1 MGVVIMA
8 AVGIVVVFCVFVL
21 VYASRYT
28 KVGPNEVL
36 VISGRRR
43 RMIGP
48 DGTAQTVG
56 YRIVKGGGAFVWP
69 VFEKAETLSLELL
82 TLDIKL
88 PEVYTT
94 TGVPV
99 VVDGVAQIKVKG
111 EDISIATAAEQ
122 FLSKTRGEVMP
133 IAHQTLEG
141 HLRAILGIMTVE
153 DLYKNREAFAQRVQE
168 VAATDLANMGLQI
181 VSFTLRD
188 IKDNQGY
195 LEALGKPRIAEVRR
209 DALIAQA
216 EADRDATIK
225 SAEARRAGEEA
236 KFQAESQIA
245 MARRDFEMKQADYQA
260 AVNQRKAETDLSYDL
275 AKYKV
280 SQAVKREEMQV
291 SVVEKEKLID
301 LQEKEILRR
310 EKELQATVHKSADA
324 EKYRIETLAEA
335 YRLKV
340 QTEAAGEGEAKR
352 VVGFGEAEAQKAR
365 GLAEA
370 EVIRA
375 KGEADAAAMSRKAE
389 AWDVYNQAAILQLFI
404 ERMPEIAKAM
414 AEPLTRMEKMVVI
427 SNGGNGS
434 AGAAKITQD
443 VTAMMAQLPEVLKT
457 LSGIDITQWLQFLPG
472 PGQRTSAHAEP

>member
-1 MGVVIMA
+1 MGMV
-8 AVGIVVVFCVFVL
+8 IVVVFCVFVL

-43 RMIGP
+43 RMIGM
-48 DGTAQTVG
+48 DGAPQTVG

-69 VFEKAETLSLELL
+69 VFEKAEVLSLELL
-82 TLDIKL
+82 TLDVKL

-99 VVDGVAQIKVKG
+99 IVDGVAQIKVKG
-111 EDISIATAAEQ
+111 EDVSIATAAEQ
-122 FLSKTRGEVMP
+122 FLSKTRAEIMQ
-133 IAHQTLEG
+133 IALQSLEG

-153 DLYKNREAFAQRVQE
+153 DIYKNREVFAQRVQE
-168 VAATDLANMGLQI
+168 MAATDLANMGLQI

-195 LEALGKPRIAEVRR
+195 LEALGKPRIAQVRR

-236 KFQAESQIA
+236 KFQAEIQIA
-245 MARRDFEMKQADYQA
+245 MARRDFEMKQAEIQA
-260 AVNQRKAETDLSYDL
+260 AVNQRKAEADLAYDL
-275 AKYKV
+275 EKYKV
-280 SQAVKREEMQV
+280 GQAVKKEEIQV
-291 SVVEKEKLID
+291 LVVEKEKMID
-301 LQEKEILRR
+301 LQEKEIVRR
-310 EKELQATVHKSADA
+310 EKELQATVQKSADA
-324 EKYRIETLAEA
+324 EKYRVETLAEA
-335 YRLKV
+335 YRVKV

-352 VVGFGEAEAQKAR
+352 MVGIGEAEAQRAR

-375 KGEADAAAMSRKAE
+375 KGEADAVVMTRRAE
-389 AWDVYNQAAILQLFI
+389 AWDVYNEAAILQLFI
-404 ERMPEIAKAM
+404 ERMPDIARAT

-427 SNGGNGS
+427 NNGGNAS
-434 AGAAKITQD
+434 AGAAKVTQD
-443 VTAMMAQLPEVLKT
+443 VTAMMAQLPEVMKT
-457 LSGIDITQWLQFLPG
+457 LTGIDITQWLERIPALTQKG
-472 PGQRTSAHAEP
+472 SAHSQH

>member
-1 MGVVIMA
+1 MGVVIVA

-43 RMIGP
+43 RMFGP
-48 DGTAQTVG
+48 DGTPQTVG

-69 VFEKAETLSLELL
+69 VFEKAEFLSLELL

-99 VVDGVAQIKVKG
+99 IVDGVAQIKVKG

-122 FLSKTRGEVMP
+122 FLSKARGEVMQ

-141 HLRAILGIMTVE
+141 HLRAILGVMTVE

-168 VAATDLANMGLQI
+168 HTATDLANMGLQI

-188 IKDNQGY
+188 IKDHQGY
-195 LEALGKPRIAEVRR
+195 LEALGKPRIAQVKR

-225 SAEARRAGEEA
+225 SAEAQRAGEEA
-236 KFQAESQIA
+236 KFQAQSQIA
-245 MARRDFEMKQADYQA
+245 MARRDFETKQAEYQA
-260 AVNQRKAETDLSYDL
+260 AVNQRKAETDLAYDL
-275 AKYKV
+275 EKYRV
-280 SQAVKREEMQV
+280 GQAVKREEMQV
-291 SVVEKEKLID
+291 FVVEKEKLIE
-301 LQEKEILRR
+301 LQDKEIVRR
-310 EKELQATVHKSADA
+310 EKELQATVQKSADA

-335 YRLKV
+335 YRVKV
-340 QTEAAGEGEAKR
+340 QTEGAGEAEAKR
-352 VVGFGEAEAQKAR
+352 VVGIGEAEAQKAR

-389 AWDVYNQAAILQLFI
+389 AWEVYNQAAILQLFI

-443 VTAMMAQLPEVLKT
+443 VTTMMAQIPEVLKA
-457 LSGIDITQWLQFLPG
+457 LSGVDLTQWLQLIPAS
-472 PGQRTSAHAEP
+472 GQKTSTPAKP

>member
-1 MGVVIMA
+1 
-8 AVGIVVVFCVFVL
+8 
-21 VYASRYT
+21 
-28 KVGPNEVL
+28 
-36 VISGRRR
+36 
-43 RMIGP
+43 
-48 DGTAQTVG
+48 
-56 YRIVKGGGAFVWP
+56 
-69 VFEKAETLSLELL
+69 
-82 TLDIKL
+82 
-88 PEVYTT
+88 
-94 TGVPV
+94 
-99 VVDGVAQIKVKG
+99 
-111 EDISIATAAEQ
+111 
-122 FLSKTRGEVMP
+122 MP

-291 SVVEKEKLID
+291 AVVEKEKMID

-324 EKYRIETLAEA
+324 ERYRIETLAEA
-335 YRLKV
+335 YRLKL

-352 VVGFGEAEAQKAR
+352 VVGIGEAEAQKAR

-370 EVIRA
+370 MVIRA

-389 AWDVYNQAAILQLFI
+389 AWDGYNQAAILQIFI

-427 SNGGNGS
+427 SNGGNGPPE
-434 AGAAKITQD
+434 
-443 VTAMMAQLPEVLKT
+443 LPK
-457 LSGIDITQWLQFLPG
+457 SPRMS
-472 PGQRTSAHAEP
+472 PR

>member
-1 MGVVIMA
+1 MGVVIVA

-43 RMIGP
+43 QMFGP
-48 DGTAQTVG
+48 EGTPQTVG

-69 VFEKAETLSLELL
+69 VSEKAEFLSLELL

-99 VVDGVAQIKVKG
+99 IVDGVAQIKVKG

-122 FLSKTRGEVMP
+122 FLSKTRGEVMQ

-141 HLRAILGIMTVE
+141 HLRAILGVMTVE

-168 VAATDLANMGLQI
+168 HTATDLANMGLQI

-188 IKDNQGY
+188 IKDHQGY
-195 LEALGKPRIAEVRR
+195 LEALGKPRIAQVKR

-225 SAEARRAGEEA
+225 SAEAQRAGEEA
-236 KFQAESQIA
+236 KFQAQSQIA
-245 MARRDFEMKQADYQA
+245 MARRDFETKQAEYQA
-260 AVNQRKAETDLSYDL
+260 AVNQRKAETDLAYDL
-275 AKYKV
+275 EKYRV
-280 SQAVKREEMQV
+280 GQAVKREEMQV
-291 SVVEKEKLID
+291 FVVEKEKLIE
-301 LQEKEILRR
+301 LQDREIVRR
-310 EKELQATVHKSADA
+310 EKELQATVQKSADA

-335 YRLKV
+335 YRVKV
-340 QTEAAGEGEAKR
+340 QTEGAGEAEAKR
-352 VVGFGEAEAQKAR
+352 VVGIGEAEAQKAR

-389 AWDVYNQAAILQLFI
+389 AWDVYNEAAILQLFI
-404 ERMPEIAKAM
+404 ERMPEIAKAV

-427 SNGGNGS
+427 TNGGNGS

-443 VTAMMAQLPEVLKT
+443 VTAMMAQIPEVLKT
-457 LSGIDITQWLQFLPG
+457 LSGVDLTQWLQRIPG
-472 PGQRTSAHAEP
+472 SGQKTAARAEP